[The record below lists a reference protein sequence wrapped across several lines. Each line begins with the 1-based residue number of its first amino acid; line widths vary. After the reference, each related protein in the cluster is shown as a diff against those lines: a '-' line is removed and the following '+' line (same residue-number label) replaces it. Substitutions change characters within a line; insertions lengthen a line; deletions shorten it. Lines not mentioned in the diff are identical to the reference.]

1 MATTLF
7 FSFLGSL
14 VICMA
19 LIPPLMA
26 SAGRLHM
33 LDLPGGRRMHSGS
46 MAKVGGIALAAGAF
60 IGMLMWGPKDQAAVA
75 SLVGGAIILLFGIW
89 DDRVGLTYRTKFAG
103 QALAAFVVI
112 TFGGVQITSLPLISV
127 EWFGPW
133 VGIPL
138 TFVTLIAVT
147 NAVNLSDGLDGL
159 AGGLSLISFA
169 ATAYL
174 SFQTDDPFLMLMV
187 VSVLGG
193 LLGFLRFNTHP
204 AKIFM
209 GDAGSQFLGFF
220 LGVTG
225 LALANPAHGPYGL
238 MVALFV
244 WGLPV
249 LDMVGVMAQRLR
261 EGRSPFI
268 GDRNHLHHK
277 LLGLG
282 WPHRQAVMLI
292 YLGQAAMVA
301 LGYLLRWQSDWV
313 LVTIYLVVAG
323 CIVSLFV
330 RSTTHETGI
339 SVAQEVWHSGK
350 KIGWIERHPGLA
362 YLPTH
367 LLALAVTGFLLAS
380 VVLPHTVPSDAGV
393 MAAGLFLVIAIGM
406 RCFPRMTP
414 VLVRAG
420 LYVGSTFLLYFGEF
434 GNLPGTSPWMRPDN
448 LFLIGLAGL
457 VVLVLRLSLVR
468 QFETTPLDS
477 LMVLLAM
484 LVPFLPELHVGN
496 INLSVLSAKLMVLF
510 FAFELVLHAYG
521 ERVALAGLVALWL
534 LGGLVVHV
542 WW

>member
-1 MATTLF
+1 VATTLF

-26 SAGRLHM
+26 SAGQLHM

-46 MAKVGGIALAAGAF
+46 MAKVGGIALAVGAS

-75 SLVGGAIILLFGIW
+75 SLLGGAIILLFGMW

-112 TFGGVQITSLPLISV
+112 AFGGVQISSLPMIQDA
-127 EWFGPW
+127 WFSPW
-133 VGIPL
+133 IGIPL
-138 TFVTLIAVT
+138 TFLTLIAVT

-159 AGGLSLISFA
+159 AGGLTLISFA
-169 ATAYL
+169 GTAYL
-174 SFQTDDPFLMLMV
+174 ALQTDNAFLMLMV

-193 LLGFLRFNTHP
+193 LLGFLRFNSYP

-225 LALANPAHGPYGL
+225 LVLTNPAHGPYSL
-238 MVALFV
+238 MLAFFV

-249 LDMVGVMAQRLR
+249 LDMLGVTAQRLH
-261 EGRSPFI
+261 EGRSPFV

-282 WPHRQAVMLI
+282 WAHRQAVMLI

-323 CIVSLFV
+323 CIVSLFI
-330 RSTTHETGI
+330 RSTTNDTCI
-339 SVAQEVWHSGK
+339 SVLQEVRQLGK
-350 KIGWIERHPGLA
+350 NIGWIERYPGLA
-362 YLPTH
+362 YLPRH
-367 LLALAVTGFLLAS
+367 VLALAVTGFLLAS

-393 MAAGLFLVIAIGM
+393 IAAGLFLVIAIGM
-406 RCFPRMTP
+406 RCFPLMTP
-414 VLVRAG
+414 VFVRAG

-448 LFLIGLAGL
+448 LFFIGLAGL

-484 LVPFLPELHVGN
+484 LFPFLPELHVGD

-510 FAFELVLHAYG
+510 FAFELVLHAYA
-521 ERVALAGLVALWL
+521 ERVAPAGLVALWL
-534 LGGLVVHV
+534 LGGLVVRA